1 MQSTVWLHLLTSTT
15 CLYNLR
21 PFQNILLCPAL
32 TVLMTR
38 GGDVL
43 YCHPNS
49 FCSAAT
55 GSLGCPAVPT
65 ILQPNTTAC
74 QIGSLLHVLSSDRS
88 ISSVHLKL
96 CWEFYMNTFPSISCW
111 WSLNITCTQ
120 TGHVKKSLC
129 CVQNETWSQM
139 RSKVRLLQTP
149 LVITCT
155 FQWLRNTLPVMS
167 HTMFRLWYF
176 GSVSVIL
183 CILWPRHIFNQTDWW
198 HH

>member
-1 MQSTVWLHLLTSTT
+1 MLIVSYRAQSGYISWLVLLVF
-15 CLYNLR
+15 YNLR

-32 TVLMTR
+32 SVLMTR

-65 ILQPNTTAC
+65 VLQPNTTTAC

-88 ISSVHLKL
+88 ISCLHLKL
-96 CWEFYMNTFPSISCW
+96 CWEFYMNTFPLIMLVIPEYHMHTDRSC
-111 WSLNITCTQ
+111 T
-120 TGHVKKSLC
+120 KSLC
-129 CVQNETWSQM
+129 SVQNETWSQM

-149 LVITCT
+149 HVITCT
-155 FQWLRNTLPVMS
+155 FQMNVEHFAS
-167 HTMFRLWYF
+167 HVTNYVPL
-176 GSVSVIL
+176 VIFWF
-183 CILWPRHIFNQTDWW
+183 CQCNFMHIVTQAHN
-198 HH
+198 